1 MARNV
6 SEKAKNYVYRL
17 LGYRA
22 RSEKELRNKISEKG
36 YSQKVISS
44 VITQLKHEGLVDDK
58 KFAVL
63 WIKTRLEHNARSL
76 LVIKHELLLRGVD
89 KCVVEN
95 LLDDFKSGFDE
106 EEVVKKLIETRMR
119 AVRGLDQEKVKQ
131 RLYSFLKRRG
141 FSNQIILKTLR
152 NVLDETRR
160 DSQ

>member
-1 MARNV
+1 MARD
-6 SEKAKNYVYRL
+6 SYEKAKNYAYRL

-36 YSQKVISS
+36 YNQKTISS
-44 VITQLKHEGLVDDK
+44 IIVQLKREGLVDDK
-58 KFAVL
+58 RFATL

-89 KCVVEN
+89 KSTVEN

-106 EEVVKKLIETRMR
+106 EEVVKKLLYDRMR
-119 AVRGLDQEKVKQ
+119 VVKGLDWEKAKQ

-141 FSNQIILKTLR
+141 FSNQIILKALR
-152 NVLDETRR
+152 NLLDETRR
-160 DSQ
+160 DS